1 MAKRHSTLKNV
12 YATCQRCGTD
22 EPLAEMRWQD
32 GMLLCHTNRCVDT
45 AIIGSR
51 DIAVAKAVAINRH
64 ELEADPKLTTPI
76 ERKNDQ
82 LEVLY

>member
-1 MAKRHSTLKNV
+1 MATRHSTLKNV
-12 YATCQRCGTD
+12 YAVCQRCGTS
-22 EPLAEMRWQD
+22 EPLTEMRWQD
-32 GMLLCHTNRCVDT
+32 GALLCITNRCVDT

-51 DIAVAKAVAINRH
+51 DLAVAKAVALNRH